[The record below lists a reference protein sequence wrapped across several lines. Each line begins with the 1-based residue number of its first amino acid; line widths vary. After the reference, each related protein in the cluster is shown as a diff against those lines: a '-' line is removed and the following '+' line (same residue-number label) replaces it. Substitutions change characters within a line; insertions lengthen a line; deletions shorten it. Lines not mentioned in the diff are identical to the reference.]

1 MVQIETLPNGVRIV
15 TEPMDTVRSAA
26 LGIWVGGGSRE
37 EAPSESGAAHFIE
50 HMLFKGTQRRS
61 AQDIARE
68 TDAIGGQMN
77 AFTTKECTCFYG
89 RVLDSHLPQALDIL
103 FDMVYHSSFAQE
115 AVETERG
122 VILEEIDM
130 YEDTPDDLC
139 AEKLFGAVFQGSA
152 LARPILGSAETL
164 APMTGEFLRE
174 YHRAHYRGD
183 NTVVAL
189 SGSFSQEI
197 LDELRRRF
205 AALPAG
211 APQPVVPAVYTPAFV
226 VTSKPIEQ
234 NHLTLAFPGL
244 DYNSPKRFALQ
255 LLSSILGGGV
265 SSRLF
270 QQVRERQGLCYTIYS
285 YGAGHADTG
294 VFCIYTALNKE
305 TEAKALATIRQV
317 VDQLRAAY
325 GERPVSFTTDCI
337 CGFPGETQADFE
349 ESCEFL
355 KKIGF
360 LKVHVFPYSRRS
372 GTPAYDFPEQVH
384 EREKQERSRVMNA
397 IAEEV
402 RREVL
407 AAYVGT
413 EDDVLLETP
422 LSGTLFTGYTRLYIP
437 VVVSAPGHE
446 SGQIVHVTLGE
457 YDGERV
463 RAALC

>member
-183 NTVVAL
+183 NTVVAYR
-189 SGSFSQEI
+189 G
-197 LDELRRRF
+197 
-205 AALPAG
+205 
-211 APQPVVPAVYTPAFV
+211 
-226 VTSKPIEQ
+226 
-234 NHLTLAFPGL
+234 AFPRKFWTSFAGGL
-244 DYNSPKRFALQ
+244 PPCPPGRLSLWCRRCIPLRSWSRPSP
-255 LLSSILGGGV
+255 
-265 SSRLF
+265 
-270 QQVRERQGLCYTIYS
+270 
-285 YGAGHADTG
+285 
-294 VFCIYTALNKE
+294 LNRI
-305 TEAKALATIRQV
+305 T
-317 VDQLRAAY
+317 
-325 GERPVSFTTDCI
+325 
-337 CGFPGETQADFE
+337 
-349 ESCEFL
+349 
-355 KKIGF
+355 
-360 LKVHVFPYSRRS
+360 
-372 GTPAYDFPEQVH
+372 
-384 EREKQERSRVMNA
+384 
-397 IAEEV
+397 
-402 RREVL
+402 
-407 AAYVGT
+407 
-413 EDDVLLETP
+413 
-422 LSGTLFTGYTRLYIP
+422 
-437 VVVSAPGHE
+437 
-446 SGQIVHVTLGE
+446 
-457 YDGERV
+457 
-463 RAALC
+463 

>member
-68 TDAIGGQMN
+68 TGCGAEVHLNEGYPAVWNHEDL
-77 AFTTKECTCFYG
+77 FYG

-317 VDQLRAAY
+317 VDQLRREGPTSEELERAREQSKANVVMGLESTQSRMSHAGRSLLFSGEILTPEQIIAAY
-325 GERPVSFTTDCI
+325 DSVTHEDVVALAQEIFRWDQVSLSAVGQVRTA
-337 CGFPGETQADFE
+337 E
-349 ESCEFL
+349 
-355 KKIGF
+355 
-360 LKVHVFPYSRRS
+360 
-372 GTPAYDFPEQVH
+372 AY
-384 EREKQERSRVMNA
+384 RA
-397 IAEEV
+397 L
-402 RREVL
+402 VL
-407 AAYVGT
+407 EA
-413 EDDVLLETP
+413 
-422 LSGTLFTGYTRLYIP
+422 
-437 VVVSAPGHE
+437 
-446 SGQIVHVTLGE
+446 
-457 YDGERV
+457 
-463 RAALC
+463 

>member
-1 MVQIETLPNGVRIV
+1 
-15 TEPMDTVRSAA
+15 
-26 LGIWVGGGSRE
+26 
-37 EAPSESGAAHFIE
+37 
-50 HMLFKGTQRRS
+50 
-61 AQDIARE
+61 
-68 TDAIGGQMN
+68 
-77 AFTTKECTCFYG
+77 
-89 RVLDSHLPQALDIL
+89 
-103 FDMVYHSSFAQE
+103 MVYHSSFAQE

-174 YHRAHYRGD
+174 YHRTHYRGD

-317 VDQLRAAY
+317 VDQLRREGPTSEELERAREQSKANVVMGLESTQSRMSHAGRSLLFSGEILTPEQIIAAY
-325 GERPVSFTTDCI
+325 DSVTHEDVVALAQEIFRWDQVSLSAVGQVRTA
-337 CGFPGETQADFE
+337 E
-349 ESCEFL
+349 
-355 KKIGF
+355 
-360 LKVHVFPYSRRS
+360 
-372 GTPAYDFPEQVH
+372 AY
-384 EREKQERSRVMNA
+384 RA
-397 IAEEV
+397 L
-402 RREVL
+402 VL
-407 AAYVGT
+407 EA
-413 EDDVLLETP
+413 
-422 LSGTLFTGYTRLYIP
+422 
-437 VVVSAPGHE
+437 
-446 SGQIVHVTLGE
+446 
-457 YDGERV
+457 
-463 RAALC
+463 

>member
-1 MVQIETLPNGVRIV
+1 MRLDCHTTTLPNGVRFY
-15 TEPMDTVRSAA
+15 TEHVPAVSSAA
-26 LGIWVGGGSRE
+26 LGIWVGTGSRE
-37 EAPSESGAAHFIE
+37 EKASENGAAHFIE
-50 HMLFKGTQRRS
+50 HMLFKGTS
-61 AQDIARE
+61 THTARE
-68 TDAIGGQMN
+68 MAQRMDAIGGQMN

-174 YHRAHYRGD
+174 YHRTHYRGD

-317 VDQLRAAY
+317 VDQLRREGPTSEELERAREQSKANVVMGLESTQSRMSHAGRSLLFSGEILTPEQIIAAY
-325 GERPVSFTTDCI
+325 DSVTHEDVVALAQEIFRWDQVSLSAVGQVRTA
-337 CGFPGETQADFE
+337 E
-349 ESCEFL
+349 
-355 KKIGF
+355 
-360 LKVHVFPYSRRS
+360 
-372 GTPAYDFPEQVH
+372 AY
-384 EREKQERSRVMNA
+384 RA
-397 IAEEV
+397 L
-402 RREVL
+402 VL
-407 AAYVGT
+407 EA
-413 EDDVLLETP
+413 
-422 LSGTLFTGYTRLYIP
+422 
-437 VVVSAPGHE
+437 
-446 SGQIVHVTLGE
+446 
-457 YDGERV
+457 
-463 RAALC
+463 

>member
-1 MVQIETLPNGVRIV
+1 MTTIETLPNGVRIV
-15 TEPMDTVRSAA
+15 TESIPTVRSAA

-50 HMLFKGTQRRS
+50 HMLFKGTSRRS

-89 RVLDSHLPQALDIL
+89 RVLDDHLPKALDIL
-103 FDMVYHSSFAQE
+103 WDMVYCSSFAQA

-139 AEKLFGAVFQGSA
+139 AEKLFGAVFQGSS
-152 LARPILGSAETL
+152 LSRPILGAPETL
-164 APMTGEFLRE
+164 ETMTGDFLKE
-174 YHRAHYRGD
+174 YHRRHYRGD

-189 SGSFSQEI
+189 AGSFTPAVLE
-197 LDELRRRF
+197 DLRRRF
-205 AALPAG
+205 AALPG
-211 APQPVVPAVYTPAFV
+211 GQKQPVEPAVYTPSFV
-226 VTSKPIEQ
+226 ATAKPIEQ

-270 QQVRERQGLCYTIYS
+270 QQVREQQGLCYSIYS

-305 TEAKALATIRQV
+305 TEEKALTTIRRV
-317 VDQLRAAY
+317 VDQLREEGPTAEELERAREQSKANVVMGMESTQAHMSHAGRSLLFSGEILSPEEIIAAY
-325 GERPVSFTTDCI
+325 DAVTHADVVALAREIFRWDQASLSAVGQVRP
-337 CGFPGETQADFE
+337 
-349 ESCEFL
+349 
-355 KKIGF
+355 
-360 LKVHVFPYSRRS
+360 
-372 GTPAYDFPEQVH
+372 
-384 EREKQERSRVMNA
+384 
-397 IAEEV
+397 AEE
-402 RREVL
+402 
-407 AAYVGT
+407 YK
-413 EDDVLLETP
+413 
-422 LSGTLFTGYTRLYIP
+422 RLI
-437 VVVSAPGHE
+437 
-446 SGQIVHVTLGE
+446 LG
-457 YDGERV
+457 
-463 RAALC
+463 